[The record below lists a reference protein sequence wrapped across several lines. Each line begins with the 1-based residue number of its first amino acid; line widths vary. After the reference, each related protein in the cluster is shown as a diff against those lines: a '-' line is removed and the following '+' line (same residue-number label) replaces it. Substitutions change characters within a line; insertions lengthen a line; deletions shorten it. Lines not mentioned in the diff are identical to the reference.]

1 MINQNINELIDTAE
15 IVELQIPTGAK
26 VAAAGYVIGGGPVGA
41 AAAYGLY
48 KAYQELQKKYAE
60 TKDLIQRTKI
70 KEKMDKLQDKI
81 HSKK

>member
-1 MINQNINELIDTAE
+1 MITKNIDTLIDNAE
-15 IVELQIPTGAK
+15 IFEFQVPTGTK

-60 TKDLIQRTKI
+60 TKDLVQRTKI
-70 KEKMDKLQDKI
+70 KEKMNEIKDEI
-81 HSKK
+81 RSKK

>member
-1 MINQNINELIDTAE
+1 MINQSINELIDTAE
-15 IVELQIPTGAK
+15 IVELQIPTGVK

-60 TKDLIQRTKI
+60 TKDLIQRAKI
-70 KEKMDKLQDKI
+70 KEKMNEIKDEI
-81 HSKK
+81 RSKK

>member
-1 MINQNINELIDTAE
+1 MINQNIDTLIDNAKVFE
-15 IVELQIPTGAK
+15 FQVPTGTK
-26 VAAAGYVIGGGPVGA
+26 IAAAGYVIGGGPVGA